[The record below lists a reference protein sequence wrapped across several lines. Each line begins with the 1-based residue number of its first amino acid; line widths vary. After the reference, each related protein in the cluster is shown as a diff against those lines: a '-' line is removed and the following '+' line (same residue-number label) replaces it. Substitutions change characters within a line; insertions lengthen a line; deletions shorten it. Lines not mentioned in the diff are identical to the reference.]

1 MSVPKAKTHAI
12 GIDLG
17 TTNTV
22 ECIVNLEDGSSSTI
36 TNNEGIELTPSLIG
50 FSRNGVVVG
59 HAALECSPENTVRD
73 VKKSIGQPYSKI
85 EKIAKSFEFKIIEEG
100 KMVFNF
106 SRVNSL

>member
-22 ECIVNLEDGSSSTI
+22 ECIFNLEDGSSSTI